1 VSGLTPQEAAGLTRL
16 AFLLGRD
23 LQRPARMLGGPRA
36 LWGASG
42 ADLAAALRV
51 AGADAVTVRGV
62 RARVDGREALSLV
75 RAQGLRVLPLG
86 GDGYPARL
94 AQVYDPPF
102 ALLASGAIDDLTGAL
117 AERPVIAV
125 VGSRRATA
133 PARAFARGLAAG
145 LAERGAVIIS
155 GLARGI
161 DAEAHQGALEAD
173 GLTVAVLGCG
183 AASAYP
189 RANRDLRAR
198 IERHGAVASEY
209 WPQTPPAPWRF
220 PARNRIVSGL
230 AHAVVVV
237 EAAGRS
243 GALITADFALEQGR
257 PVLAVPGAPW
267 QEGSGGCNELIRA
280 GAAVCT
286 GVADVVGEVA
296 HAGWRDGPGTGGAPA
311 PVLEGLPRE
320 VYERLRAAPLRADQL
335 AEALRADPAAIAAAL
350 AFLELEG
357 LALRGEGQRYWAA
370 PGVGG

>member
-243 GALITADFALEQGR
+243 GALITAGLFLVGESALSAYLSTTERFSVFGAFQFFV
-257 PVLAVPGAPW
+257 VLIVWMYYSSLVVLWGA
-267 QEGSGGCNELIRA
+267 ELTRLLVLRFEERRGG
-280 GAAVCT
+280 V
-286 GVADVVGEVA
+286 VSADVS
-296 HAGWRDGPGTGGAPA
+296 T
-311 PVLEGLPRE
+311 
-320 VYERLRAAPLRADQL
+320 
-335 AEALRADPAAIAAAL
+335 
-350 AFLELEG
+350 
-357 LALRGEGQRYWAA
+357 
-370 PGVGG
+370 